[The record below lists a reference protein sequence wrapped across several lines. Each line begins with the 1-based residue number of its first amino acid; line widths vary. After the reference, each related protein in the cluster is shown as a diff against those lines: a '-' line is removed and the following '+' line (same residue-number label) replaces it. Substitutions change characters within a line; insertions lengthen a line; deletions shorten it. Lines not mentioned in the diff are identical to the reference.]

1 MSNYLYGC
9 IEGSY
14 CKGLQN
20 ENSDLDIIEVYDA
33 TIAMESNLK
42 NVININVPWPKASRQ
57 IFSSQSF
64 IYNLFYEPYY
74 EYYRWLFPYK
84 YLSDNELTFFIKK
97 YNEDIIKENLPL
109 VYERLMRKH
118 DSYMTLAQITKNSKH
133 YEKALEG
140 YMILI
145 EYQKNKS
152 YKESLH
158 FPSYKQSLLGIR
170 NSLYSI
176 KDIFDF
182 DKNLKE
188 KVNDIKS
195 FYLSALSGTQYQK
208 SLIDLINHTSNSKFY
223 I

>member
-33 TIAMESNLK
+33 TIAMENNLK
-42 NVININVPWPKASRQ
+42 NIININIPWPKASRQ

-97 YNEDIIKENLPL
+97 YNEDIIRENLPL

-118 DSYMTLAQITKNSKH
+118 DSYITLAQITKNLKH

-145 EYQKNKS
+145 EYQQNKS

-158 FPSYKQSLLGIR
+158 FPKYRQSLLDIR
-170 NSLYSI
+170 DNLYSI
-176 KDIFDF
+176 KNISDF

-188 KVNDIKS
+188 RVNNIKF
-195 FYLSALSGTQYQK
+195 FYLNAPSNNQYQK